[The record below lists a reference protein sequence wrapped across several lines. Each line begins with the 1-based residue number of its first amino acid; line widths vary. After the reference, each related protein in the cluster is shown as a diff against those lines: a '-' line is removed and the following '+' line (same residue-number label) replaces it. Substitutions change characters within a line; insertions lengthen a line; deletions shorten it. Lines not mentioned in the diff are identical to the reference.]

1 MFPGVTSRLDPV
13 PRNRMTES
21 RRVRAARSGRR
32 DLTVPVPTVPVPTV
46 PVPTVPIW
54 AAPIRVAPIRVAP
67 IWAAGSAHR
76 PLRPLAVPPT

>member
-13 PRNRMTES
+13 PWNRMTES

-46 PVPTVPIW
+46 PIW
-54 AAPIRVAPIRVAP
+54 AAPIRVAPIP
-67 IWAAGSAHR
+67 TAGSAHR